1 MRVCYRTWRLV
12 HRLDQLRFT
21 GIYGSDTCRGSASAV
36 GSLGQA
42 EDLVQV
48 SEVGLLYNVVVMV
61 TGCMEHATIAKENY
75 LRRVAVGR
83 LLPHLPVVQLLV
95 VHSSVQLTHAIGKLS
110 HQLIQ
115 LLLLLPDLSLIL
127 GGVCTSSIGF

>member
-1 MRVCYRTWRLV
+1 MRVSNRAWRLV
-12 HRLDQLRFT
+12 HRLDQLLFT
-21 GIYGSDTCRGSASAV
+21 GIYGSDSCWGSASAV

-48 SEVGLLYNVVVMV
+48 SEVWLLNNVVVMV
-61 TGCMEHATIAKENY
+61 TGCMKHASIAEENY

-83 LLPHLPVVQLLV
+83 MLPHLPVVQLLV

-127 GGVCTSSIGF
+127 WVCTGSIGF

>member
-1 MRVCYRTWRLV
+1 MRVCYRAWRLV

-21 GIYGSDTCRGSASAV
+21 GIYGSDTGWGSASAV

-42 EDLVQV
+42 ENLVQV

-61 TGCMEHATIAKENY
+61 TGCMEHAAIAKENY

-127 GGVCTSSIGF
+127 GGICTSCIGF

>member
-1 MRVCYRTWRLV
+1 MRVSYRAWRLV

-21 GIYGSDTCRGSASAV
+21 GIYGSDARWGSSSAV

-61 TGCMEHATIAKENY
+61 TGCMEHAAIAKENY

>member
-1 MRVCYRTWRLV
+1 MRVSNRAWRLV
-12 HRLDQLRFT
+12 HRLDQLLFT
-21 GIYGSDTCRGSASAV
+21 GIYGSDSCWGSASAV

-48 SEVGLLYNVVVMV
+48 SEVWLLNNVVVMV
-61 TGCMEHATIAKENY
+61 TGCMKHASIAEENY

-83 LLPHLPVVQLLV
+83 MLPHLPVVQLLV

-127 GGVCTSSIGF
+127 WVCTSSIGF